1 MGFFS
6 RLLSGKKEEETLGDL
21 TTEEALEGGSELA
34 PEADDGQGEKPAQDE
49 LPIKDEPQIELL
61 IEPNVER
68 KTVPEG
74 EPEPEVEPEFAA
86 EAKSLAPSEPAAITK
101 LAKPAAAW
109 QDDFILALRQTEPT
123 PGHWAATLMQGLGEE
138 GNAEEGNIDGEG
150 SAEPLFW
157 RRLELLLQSLNL
169 PIEQT
174 ALFQKDLADWLQ
186 RTDYKWSGTFSSL
199 DDLRDEVQY
208 RLVLTLG
215 LENEAEEKQ
224 RFWNKLWRGL
234 TAARQRLTG
243 GLKDLFSG
251 SGELDAAFYE
261 SLEEALIASDVG
273 FEASVALVERVR
285 TAAKKQGLKTRPEA
299 KDLLFAEIA
308 AVFNFPPRIQ
318 AANRPEVVLMVG
330 VNGAGKTTTIAK
342 LACREHLAG
351 RKVLVVGADTFR
363 AAAIEQLEVWAGRIG
378 ADFYA
383 KEQGADPAAVA
394 YEAMSLALAENYD
407 VVFIDTA
414 GRLQTK
420 TGLMEELG
428 KINRVLGKRHEG
440 APHRVIL
447 VLDATTGQNA
457 LSQAKLFSESS
468 QVNEI
473 IISKL
478 DGTAKAGVAVGVAI
492 QFGIPITFIGLGE
505 KMEDLRP
512 FDGEAFAKAL
522 LEE

>member
-6 RLLSGKKEEETLGDL
+6 RLLGTKKEETPKELAA
-21 TTEEALEGGSELA
+21 EEALEGGSELA
-34 PEADDGQGEKPAQDE
+34 PELAPEADATQGELE
-49 LPIKDEPQIELL
+49 LAA
-61 IEPNVER
+61 
-68 KTVPEG
+68 
-74 EPEPEVEPEFAA
+74 EVELETKPTSAAQPE
-86 EAKSLAPSEPAAITK
+86 LADPSEPADSVQTANSAPVNFTPPK
-101 LAKPAAAW
+101 NPPDNAW
-109 QDDFILALRQTEPT
+109 QDSFILALRQTEPT
-123 PGHWAATLMQGLGEE
+123 PGHWAATLVEGLACE
-138 GNAEEGNIDGEG
+138 GGEG
-150 SAEPLFW
+150 GEGREGSPEPLFW
-157 RRLELLLQSLNL
+157 QRLELLLQSLNL
-169 PIEQT
+169 PAAAA
-174 ALFQKDLADWLQ
+174 ALFQKDLAEWLQ
-186 RTDYKWSGTFSSL
+186 SIDYKWSGSASAIA
-199 DDLRDEVQY
+199 DLRDEVQY

-224 RFWNKLWRGL
+224 RFWSKLWQGL
-234 TAARQRLTG
+234 AAARQRLTG
-243 GLKDLFSG
+243 GLKDLFS
-251 SGELDAAFYE
+251 SNGELDSAFYE

-273 FEASVALVERVR
+273 FEAAVALVERVR
-285 TAAKKQGLKTRPEA
+285 TAAKKQGVKTRAEA

-308 AVFNFPPRIQ
+308 DVFNFPPRIE
-318 AANRPEVVLMVG
+318 AANRPQVVLMVG

-363 AAAIEQLEVWAGRIG
+363 AAAIEQLEVWARRIG

-394 YEAMSLALAENYD
+394 YEAMSLALAEKYD

-428 KINRVLGKRHEG
+428 KINRVLAKRHAG

-457 LSQAKLFSESS
+457 LSQARLFSESS

-478 DGTAKAGVAVGVAI
+478 DGTAKAGVAVGVAM

-512 FDGEAFAKAL
+512 FNGEAFAKAL
-522 LEE
+522 LDE